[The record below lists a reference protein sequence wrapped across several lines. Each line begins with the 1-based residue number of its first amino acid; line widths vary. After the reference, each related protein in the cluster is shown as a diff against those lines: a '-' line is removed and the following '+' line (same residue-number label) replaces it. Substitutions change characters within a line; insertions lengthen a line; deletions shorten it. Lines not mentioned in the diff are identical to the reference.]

1 MFFLWNPLGGSN
13 RGRHKSMDKGLE
25 TDKYEEDMEGTVK
38 GYNRRRTGEL
48 PEGFC
53 PVGGYKADVEEE
65 IAGDE
70 EKDEAGDEGSSRR
83 RRIQGR

>member
-1 MFFLWNPLGGSN
+1 MEVIEGDIKAWI
-13 RGRHKSMDKGLE
+13 RELE

-70 EKDEAGDEGSSRR
+70 EKDEAGDEEAAAEEE
-83 RRIQGR
+83 

>member
-1 MFFLWNPLGGSN
+1 MEVIEGDIKAWI
-13 RGRHKSMDKGLE
+13 RELE